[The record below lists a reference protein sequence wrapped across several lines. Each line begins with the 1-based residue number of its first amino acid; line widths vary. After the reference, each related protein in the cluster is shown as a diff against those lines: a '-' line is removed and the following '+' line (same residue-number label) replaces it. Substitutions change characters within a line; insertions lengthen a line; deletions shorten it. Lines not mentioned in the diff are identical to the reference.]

1 METAAIIAIAAVGL
15 SAVGIGTTIIV
26 LLLRGSFM
34 LGGSINQVNNLG
46 KQVESLT
53 AQVNELRAE
62 SQQTTQQL
70 RKEMVAGQNQLMDAV
85 NDLRAE
91 VQLSNQMLAALAN
104 HTHDT
109 DRLTVF
115 TVPTVPSR

>member
-62 SQQTTQQL
+62 SH
-70 RKEMVAGQNQLMDAV
+70 N
-85 NDLRAE
+85 
-91 VQLSNQMLAALAN
+91 
-104 HTHDT
+104 
-109 DRLTVF
+109 
-115 TVPTVPSR
+115 